1 MTTSTPLRRSRRS
14 QLFVPSPSKPT
25 SPSSS
30 SITES
35 WVGEPTYTRQT
46 RTKGDWLDGDD
57 LEEDDQQR
65 ETRFY
70 PAFTR
75 RVASSPIKSKAH
87 VDNEDEEFR
96 VGDTVLVKASLRGT
110 HVGVIMALWE
120 VAELDES
127 QEDTVTMMAR
137 VYWFLRS
144 DQLPKTGAAR
154 AHRKGEIY
162 YTIDQ
167 TAVIALPSI
176 QSKCTITSPV
186 NYAPPEDDLPGAIGW
201 RKTVPEFFLCDTAF
215 KNGLHF
221 EFDWEKHRRAASRAA
236 LQAPDYALD
245 AWSLN
250 IGTLKK
256 EIGKGKQG
264 KQDAAARKEMS
275 KLITKAEA
283 LAAEDE
289 GDETAVATSSRTKT
303 STKGSRTTDA
313 SDEEEDGLEESG
325 DDDEDVY
332 DAAALSQEDTD
343 DEPSD
348 DGSIVSSDGPEDP
361 EADDDLFDEP
371 TTPSRKRKRG
381 SVKAVPTTPKRRRTR
396 AVATPSSKA
405 ALAARKRVSKSKK
418 RGKLL
423 IAKRST
429 YETTG
434 ADHTA
439 LMKLPRD
446 AHLRAMHLLHVAAR
460 PDALPGRDQEFND
473 VLGSVLS
480 VLEEGSGGCIYI
492 SGVPGTGKT
501 ATVHAVVRELQKM
514 ARNNETNPFT
524 YVEIN
529 GLRLPE
535 PSAAYAVL
543 WEAVSGHDAAK
554 EGHLKIS
561 AKESLK
567 RLDRY
572 FSGGQ
577 AGPSGGAYVVLMDEL
592 DQLVTAKQDVVY
604 NFFNWP
610 NLPNSKLVV
619 IAVSNTHDL
628 PERVMSAKV
637 KSRLG
642 MEKIQFHPYERD
654 QLVEIVNSRLEASRQ
669 GLQMDH
675 NVIHEDAVR
684 FASARVAAVNGDAR
698 RVLDIA
704 RRAVETVHD
713 PVGKTSRVVK
723 MPEITAVIKAMQ
735 NSPTSAYLKDCSFVE
750 RIILAALMKCVKRE
764 GVNEVKWGDITQQ
777 CLILFEQ
784 LRDDGG
790 MTRPSHHQLRFVLI
804 NLVASKAV
812 IVETGA
818 AADRKSVYDRLVMM
832 NMENGEVVRAL
843 SEVGGE
849 KWENMLGT

>member
-1 MTTSTPLRRSRRS
+1 MSTSTPLRRSRRS
-14 QLFVPSPSKPT
+14 QPFVPSPSKPAGGA
-25 SPSSS
+25 SSS
-30 SITES
+30 SSATEF

-46 RTKGDWLDGDD
+46 RSKGDWFDGDE
-57 LEEDDQQR
+57 LEEDDQER

-70 PAFTR
+70 HAFKR
-75 RVASSPIKSKAH
+75 RVSKFAKKSKAQA
-87 VDNEDEEFR
+87 ETETTEFH
-96 VGDTVLVKASLRGT
+96 VGDTVLIKASVRAT
-110 HVGVIMALWE
+110 HVAVIMAMWE
-120 VAELDES
+120 VVELDE
-127 QEDTVTMMAR
+127 DGKDDAVTMLAQI
-137 VYWFLRS
+137 YWFLKPE
-144 DQLPKTGAAR
+144 QLPKTGASR

-162 YTIDQ
+162 YAVDQ
-167 TAVIALPSI
+167 TAIISLDSI
-176 QSKCTITSPV
+176 YSKCIVTSPAH
-186 NYAPPEDDLPGAIGW
+186 YSPPDDGPHGPIGW
-201 RKTVPEFFLCDTAF
+201 RTAVPKYFLCDTAF

-221 EFDWEKHRRAASRAA
+221 EFDWERHQKAASRAA
-236 LQAPDYALD
+236 IQAPDYALD
-245 AWSLN
+245 AWTLD
-250 IGTLKK
+250 IGGLKTSK
-256 EIGKGKQG
+256 QKKGK
-264 KQDAAARKEMS
+264 KDSAARKEML
-275 KLITKAEA
+275 KLITKERE
-283 LAAEDE
+283 LVGGNEE
-289 GDETAVATSSRTKT
+289 DETAVTSSSRTKA

-313 SDEEEDGLEESG
+313 SDDSG
-325 DDDEDVY
+325 DEDEDVY
-332 DAAALSQEDTD
+332 NASTDSDGHSTD
-343 DEPSD
+343 DEPQD
-348 DGSIVSSDGPEDP
+348 DDASEGSADPED
-361 EADDDLFDEP
+361 EGDVFDEP

-381 SVKAVPTTPKRRRTR
+381 STSPTKAAPKTPKRRRTR
-396 AVATPSSKA
+396 AVATPTSKA

-429 YETTG
+429 YETAG
-434 ADHTA
+434 ADHAA
-439 LMKLPRD
+439 LSKLPKD

-554 EGHLKIS
+554 DGHLKIS

-572 FSGGQ
+572 FSGSQ

-654 QLVEIVNSRLEASRQ
+654 QLMEIVNSRLEASRQ
-669 GLQMDH
+669 GLQVDH
-675 NVIHEDAVR
+675 NVIHEDAVK

-713 PVGKTSRVVK
+713 PAGKTSKIVK
-723 MPEITAVIKAMQ
+723 MPEITTVIKAMQ
-735 NSPTSAYLKDCSFVE
+735 NSPTAGYLKDCSFIE

-764 GVNEVKWGDITQQ
+764 GVNEVKWGEITQQ

-784 LRDDGG
+784 LRDDVT
-790 MTRPSHHQLRFVLI
+790 MTRPSCHQLRFVLI
-804 NLVASKAV
+804 NLVASKTV
-812 IVETGA
+812 IVETGV

-832 NMENGEVVRAL
+832 NMENGEVIRAL
-843 SEVGGE
+843 SEVGGDR
-849 KWENMLGT
+849 WENMLGA